1 MPTCGKRLANI
12 IKKFDKVD
20 KVNEID
26 VFDSRN
32 CRSLVNVE
40 LMFAEFDQDVARK
53 IRTTIAFTLNAVQF
67 SRESPAVPELPTNNT
82 LQAVELPRGACA
94 KMKQRREVLEKST
107 VPDARG
113 GRKKRG

>member
-82 LQAVELPRGACA
+82 LQAVELPRGRV
-94 KMKQRREVLEKST
+94 RR
-107 VPDARG
+107 
-113 GRKKRG
+113 